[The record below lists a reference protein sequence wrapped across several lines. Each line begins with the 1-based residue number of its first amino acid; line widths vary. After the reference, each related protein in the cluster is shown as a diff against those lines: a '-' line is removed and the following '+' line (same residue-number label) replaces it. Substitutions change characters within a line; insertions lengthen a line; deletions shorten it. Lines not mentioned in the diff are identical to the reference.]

1 MTKED
6 VINYVMNTPGNTNRQ
21 VLSGMLDAIS
31 GTQLPSPTESDNGK
45 VLGVDGGEYKLVD
58 GGAEAEKIRITDGV
72 WFWKDGNTGHLVFD
86 TFALNASTMNQY
98 LFRASD
104 YWGEISEY
112 PVDIRPAILE
122 NGKFQSAVLVG
133 FSGSAYGVS
142 IETLN
147 MSPETVVVIQKTGTL
162 LSDPDALTG
171 EITYLLLNA

>member
-1 MTKED
+1 MGYEKQTWETGQVITADKLNHMED
-6 VINYVMNTPGNTNRQ
+6 G
-21 VLSGMLDAIS
+21 IS
-31 GTQLPSPTESDNGK
+31 GTQLPAPTESDNGK

-58 GGAEAEKIRITDGV
+58 GGAEAEKVRITNGV

-86 TFALNASTMNQY
+86 TFSLNKNTMNQY

-104 YWGEISEY
+104 YWGEISNY

-122 NGKFQSAVLVG
+122 NGKYQSDVLTG
-133 FSGSAYGVS
+133 YSGSAFGVS

-147 MSPETVVVIQKTGTL
+147 MSPETVAVIKRTGTL
-162 LSDPDALTG
+162 PSDGDGLMG